1 MLSAELVAAV
11 LLSEVVADE
20 LVVETTVEVG
30 MENAD
35 GRVVVVMEVTE
46 SISVVVV
53 KDVDILD
60 ELPGS
65 VVVITVTT
73 VDVD

>member
-60 ELPGS
+60 KLPDS

-73 VDVD
+73 VDID